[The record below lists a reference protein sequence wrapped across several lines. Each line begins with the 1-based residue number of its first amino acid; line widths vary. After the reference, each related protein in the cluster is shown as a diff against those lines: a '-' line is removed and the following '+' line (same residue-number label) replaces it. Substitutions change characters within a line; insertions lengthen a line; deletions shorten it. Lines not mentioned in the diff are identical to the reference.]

1 MSNETPTENDPEP
14 SSADPEPESGLLAGI
29 GLWFVGVWTA
39 LTTRIRVGATT
50 VGTFFARRAGQT
62 DDPTTLTDEPSS
74 AREERIEERAEAYA
88 DTIEA
93 ILGPVLGAVA
103 NVGRTISFTVG
114 SLLLRITPKSSGVAD
129 RLIASGFNLKKNATG
144 ADALVLSAYGDNQ
157 VIPRPA
163 WVNSVERRYETSN
176 GEKYS
181 FDGEG
186 HMTYQMFGVPVEFT
200 LRASAEVFEPI
211 QAYLA
216 SQREQGNWV
225 SYLRESD
232 DVTQIR
238 VGSGID
244 EDGELD
250 GRVLNW
256 NKAWEQ
262 NFQKITQED
271 LQDQHRL
278 GRLAELDSDAKMRV
292 VFYVIGAFLG
302 GIATMLVILFILDQI
317 SGAGGTI
324 SLFIG
329 GWWL

>member
-1 MSNETPTENDPEP
+1 MSNETSTEPDPEP
-14 SSADPEPESGLLAGI
+14 DRDPDPGLLAGI

-39 LTTRIRVGATT
+39 VTTRLRLGAET
-50 VGTFFARRAGQT
+50 VGTIFARRAGQT
-62 DDPTTLTDEPSS
+62 DDPTTLTDEP
-74 AREERIEERAEAYA
+74 AADREERIEERAEAYA
-88 DTIEA
+88 DRIEA
-93 ILGPVLGAVA
+93 IFGPVLGAVV
-103 NVGRTISFTVG
+103 NLGRTVSFTVG
-114 SLLLRITPKSSGVAD
+114 SLLLRIIPKSSGVAD
-129 RLIASGFNLKKNATG
+129 RLIASGFNLKQNATG
-144 ADALVLSAYGDNQ
+144 ADALVMSAYGDNQ

-163 WVNSVERRYETSN
+163 SVNSAETQYETAN

-181 FDGEG
+181 FEGEG
-186 HMTYQMFGVPVEFT
+186 HSPYHMFGVPVVFT
-200 LRASAEVFEPI
+200 LRESAEVFEPI

-225 SYLRESD
+225 SFLRDSD

-238 VGSGID
+238 VGSGIS

-262 NFQKITQED
+262 YFQKITQED
-271 LQDQHRL
+271 LEDQHRL

-317 SGAGGTI
+317 TGSSGTI
-324 SLFIG
+324 SLFLG
-329 GWWL
+329 GWLL